1 MMLSNI
7 LYWPVQPKR
16 RQSATILQVRYSQ
29 LFGVVHAPDEALD
42 GIVNARP
49 LTMSKGLAS
58 RGWKG
63 EKVKNLVTSDPID
76 LLPKPTVVT

>member
-16 RQSATILQVRYSQ
+16 RQSVWSATILQVRYSQ
-29 LFGVVHAPDEALD
+29 LFGVVHASDEALD
-42 GIVNARP
+42 GNVNARP

-58 RGWKG
+58 RGWKAK
-63 EKVKNLVTSDPID
+63 KVRR
-76 LLPKPTVVT
+76 